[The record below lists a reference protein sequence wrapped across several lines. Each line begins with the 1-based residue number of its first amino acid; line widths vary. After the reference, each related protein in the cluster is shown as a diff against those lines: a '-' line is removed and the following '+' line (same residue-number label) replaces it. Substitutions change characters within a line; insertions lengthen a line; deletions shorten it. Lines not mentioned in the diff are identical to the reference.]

1 MRRRRLWIPA
11 VGLLLLM
18 ACGGSASPGSGEGR
32 QLVITAF
39 YPLQFV
45 AQEVGGSAIEV
56 RSLTP
61 SGVEPHDL
69 ELSVGQ
75 IRELGEADLIV
86 YLGGGFQPA
95 VEDALAG
102 LDSTR
107 QFDALAGGGLL
118 QGEDEEGEQAA
129 DPHIWLDPSIL
140 DSIADETAARL
151 SELDPDRAEMFSD
164 NAARLKSE

>member
-1 MRRRRLWIPA
+1 MRRKRLLVPA

-18 ACGGSASPGSGEGR
+18 ACGDSASPGGADGR
-32 QLVITAF
+32 PLVIAAF

-69 ELSVGQ
+69 ELSASQ
-75 IRELGEADLIV
+75 IRGLVEADLVV
-86 YLGGGFQPA
+86 YLGEGFQPA

-102 LDSTR
+102 LDATG
-107 QFDALAGGGLL
+107 QFDALAGEDLL
-118 QGEDEEGEQAA
+118 QGESRGGQAV
-129 DPHIWLDPSIL
+129 DPHVWLDPSI
-140 DSIADETAARL
+140 
-151 SELDPDRAEMFSD
+151 
-164 NAARLKSE
+164 